1 MDETR
6 YDGILHAT
14 RNKSW
19 LILLAT
25 ALVPRSDPCQLHG
38 NNSMGIQLF
47 FWDGTLPHFYWDQL
61 FNFEKKASAYIKE
74 ESDFGFLFLYALT
87 VDGRNVNAPFST
99 SMMTVCP
106 SSTSP
111 ARMLRASFVSIVRC
125 TYRLIGRAPN

>member
-25 ALVPRSDPCQLHG
+25 ALVSRSDPCQLYG
-38 NNSMGIQLF
+38 NYSMGIQLI
-47 FWDGTLPHFYWDQL
+47 FWDGTLSHFCRHQL
-61 FNFEKKASAYIKE
+61 FDFEKKTSAYIKE

-99 SMMTVCP
+99 SMMTV
-106 SSTSP
+106 
-111 ARMLRASFVSIVRC
+111 
-125 TYRLIGRAPN
+125 

>member
-25 ALVPRSDPCQLHG
+25 ALVSRSDPRQLYG
-38 NNSMGIQLF
+38 NHPMGTQLIF
-47 FWDGTLPHFYWDQL
+47 RNDTLSHFYRHQL

-74 ESDFGFLFLYALT
+74 ESGCGFLFLYALT

-99 SMMTVCP
+99 SMMTV
-106 SSTSP
+106 
-111 ARMLRASFVSIVRC
+111 
-125 TYRLIGRAPN
+125 